1 MPSVFQGLA
10 QNAALASNWPT
21 DTDGEGSEIFRLS
34 YWRGGLYRR
43 GPLMDN
49 QTIPNPSDLAPS
61 TDVGRAVNRYRP
73 APYVGSHYGGNGPAL
88 VIHTRDEPNTNDYSG
103 AQGWDIYRHSIPPGA
118 TVIRYGVR
126 AAFDPAWGSDIG
138 TRLHAGHRHLSA
150 QRHPALLPAAPPGPR
165 PQHGAPLRRLARSP
179 PSPTAAAR

>member
-1 MPSVFQGLA
+1 LQGLA
-10 QNAALASNWPT
+10 QNAASASNWPT

-34 YWRGGLYRR
+34 YWRGGVYRR

-61 TDVGRAVNRYRP
+61 TDVGRSVNRYRP
-73 APYVGSHYGGNGPAL
+73 APYVGMHYGGNGPAL
-88 VIHTRDEPNTNDYSG
+88 VVWTPAMSRTPTTTRG

-126 AAFDPAWGSDIG
+126 AAFDPAWGDGLVRDYMIG
-138 TRLHAGHRHLSA
+138 HGHLSA
-150 QRHPALLPAAPPGPR
+150 GRHPPVLPAAPPGP
-165 PQHGAPLRRLARSP
+165 
-179 PSPTAAAR
+179 